1 MAAGGIASVETSFS
15 AVRVTD
21 RVHWVGAID
30 WGVRDFHGYA
40 TQRGST
46 YNAYLVLA
54 DKVALVDTVKAPFT
68 RELLARVASVIDPA
82 RIDYLISNHA
92 EMDHSG
98 GLPEVIAAVK
108 PEKVFASAAGVKA
121 LEDHFHLGREITPVK
136 DGETLSLGNATLHF
150 VEARMLHWPDSM
162 MTYVAEDR
170 VLLSNDAF
178 GMHLASSQRF
188 ADELDGA
195 VLEYEAAKYYANI
208 LLPLS
213 PLVAKLLEK
222 VGRLNVPIDAIAPS
236 HGPIWRRD
244 TGRVVQWYGAWAV
257 GTAKRKAVIAYDT
270 MWQSTAAMAQAVGDG
285 LAGAGVEVK
294 VAPLRQ
300 SHRSDV
306 AAELMEAGALLVGS
320 PTLNNGVFP
329 TVADL
334 LCYLKGLKP
343 RHLIGA
349 AFGSY
354 GWSGEAVGHIEEA
367 LRGMQIEVAG
377 EGLRVRYVPDAEA
390 LARCAAYGREL
401 GGKLGG

>member
-1 MAAGGIASVETSFS
+1 MSSS
-15 AVRVTD
+15 AESGFRAVKVSD
-21 RVHWVGAID
+21 RVWWVGAID

-46 YNAYLVLA
+46 YNAYLILA
-54 DKVALVDTVKAPFT
+54 DKIALVDTVKAPFT
-68 RELLARVASVIDPA
+68 RELLARVASVIAPG
-82 RIDYLISNHA
+82 RIDYIISNHA

-108 PEKVFASAAGVKA
+108 PEKVFASVAGVKA
-121 LEDHFHLGREITPVK
+121 LEEHFHLGREIAAVK

-162 MTYVAEDR
+162 MTYLAEDR
-170 VLLSNDAF
+170 VVLSNDAF
-178 GMHLASSQRF
+178 GMHLASSERF

-222 VGRLNVPIDAIAPS
+222 VGKLNISIDAIAPS
-236 HGPIWRRD
+236 HGPVWRRD
-244 TGRVVQWYGAWAV
+244 PGQVVQWYAAWAN
-257 GTAKRKAVIAYDT
+257 GTARKKAVIAYDT
-270 MWQSTAAMAQAVGDG
+270 MWQSTAAMAQAIADG

-306 AAELMEAGALLVGS
+306 AAELMGAGALVVGS

-334 LCYLKGLKP
+334 LSYLKGLKP
-343 RHLIGA
+343 RSLVGGG
-349 AFGSY
+349 FGSY
-354 GWSGEAVGHIEEA
+354 GWSGEAVG
-367 LRGMQIEVAG
+367 QIEAALKEMKVEVTG
-377 EGLRVRYVPDAEA
+377 EGVRVRYVPDAEA

-401 GGKLGG
+401 GEKLTG

>member
-1 MAAGGIASVETSFS
+1 VSS
-15 AVRVTD
+15 AVSSGLGAAEISD
-21 RVHWVGAID
+21 RVWWVGAVD

-54 DKVALVDTVKAPFT
+54 DKIALVDTVKAPFT
-68 RELLARVASVIDPA
+68 RELLARVASVIDPG

-162 MTYVAEDR
+162 MTYLAEDR
-170 VLLSNDAF
+170 ILLSNDAF

-188 ADELDGA
+188 ADEIDGA

-222 VGRLNVPIDAIAPS
+222 VGRLSIPIDAIAPS

-244 TGRVVQWYGAWAV
+244 PARVVQWYGGWAK
-257 GTAKRKAVIAYDT
+257 GAAKRKAVIAYDT
-270 MWQSTAAMAQAVGDG
+270 MWQSTAAMAQAIGDG
-285 LAGAGVEVK
+285 LAGAGVNVK

-300 SHRSDV
+300 NHRSDV

-334 LCYLKGLKP
+334 LSYLKGLKP
-343 RHLIGA
+343 RHLVGA

-354 GWSGEAVGHIEEA
+354 GWSGEAVGQVEA
-367 LRGMQIEVAG
+367 ALKEMQLEVAG